1 LKISK
6 VILYTK
12 DFNEN
17 INYPVDVILSPQF
30 YWIKKIDVPIKN
42 PFQAKK
48 IAKNMFDLE
57 GEYIFDAIKIGDNY
71 YAIAIDKNLKLNI
84 PKKYIKSIRIA
95 QKELYK
101 YDCIEVSP
109 KYSLKK
115 VDGLFF
121 CFLNDGNC
129 SKIDDILKNIK
140 LSNYTLSLDAINL
153 DKSSLFLL
161 FASFIF
167 VISYFV
173 IGAVFYKK
181 ELNLIEEKKSS
192 LSKYNLPLTTF
203 QLDAIYANLKE
214 IDNKQKKIKKTLEI
228 ISHTPL
234 DKNEEYIKLSLNKY
248 YSANIKTSKNLDS
261 YFKRYFSVL
270 NSKFENKI
278 YSVKFANE

>member
-1 LKISK
+1 MKISK
-6 VILYTK
+6 VIFYTK
-12 DFNEN
+12 DFDEN

-30 YWIKKIDVPIKN
+30 YWIKKIEIPIKN
-42 PFQAKK
+42 SFQAKK
-48 IAKNMFDLE
+48 IAKNLFDLE
-57 GEYIFDAIKIGDNY
+57 DDYIYDAFKIDNNY
-71 YAIAIDKNLKLNI
+71 YAIAIDKNLELNI
-84 PKKYIKSIRIA
+84 PKKYIKSLRIA
-95 QKELYK
+95 QKELYE
-101 YDCIEVSP
+101 YECVEVSD
-109 KYSLKK
+109 KHSIKK
-115 VDGLFF
+115 IDDIFF
-121 CFLNDGNC
+121 CFLNEASCPKVDE
-129 SKIDDILKNIK
+129 ILKNIK

-173 IGAVFYKK
+173 IGAFSYKK

-192 LSKYNLPLTTF
+192 LLKYNLPLTTF

-248 YSANIKTSKNLDS
+248 YFAKIKTSKNLDS

-270 NSKFENKI
+270 NSRFENKI